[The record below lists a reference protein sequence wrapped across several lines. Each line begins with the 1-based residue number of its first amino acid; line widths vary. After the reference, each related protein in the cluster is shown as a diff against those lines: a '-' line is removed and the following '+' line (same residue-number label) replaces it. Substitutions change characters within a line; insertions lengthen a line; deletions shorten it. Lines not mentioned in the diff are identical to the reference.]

1 MRYLSTLLL
10 LFIYSFVFS
19 QQQGVAIN
27 TDGTAPD
34 PSAIL
39 DIKSVNRGLLLPRMT
54 TLERNSIVNPAI
66 GLIVYDTE
74 KEQIYQR
81 DAGAWRQLLNSQ
93 YWNRSLS
100 RNYIYNSTDSIGIGT
115 TTPDEKLELRNGNM
129 LLSQDISNSF
139 NYIKFNNS
147 VPLSDGYTKNQG
159 LSFSIGGTSKA
170 RIAHVAASNNGRQLR
185 FSVQNDLF
193 ANMAITDEG
202 QVGINTEFPHAV
214 LDIRGSNVSGNTLQ
228 LTDDEGPIIQLK
240 NSEGGTGLMDKGFIQ
255 LSENDLRIGTNS
267 ENTTGKFI
275 VRTNGVNQLEID
287 GSTGSNIMR
296 LYAGGV
302 QRGSISALT
311 NNNLS
316 ISTQNSNGLLIL
328 NGEIYVNNSLNR
340 IGIGTIA
347 PDEKLHVMGN
357 VKIENGELNKPA
369 TGNFNMM
376 PLCYGRIN
384 ANGTIHTATPN
395 VSVTRTSAGNYEVNC
410 SGITEGSV
418 MTVTVYGS
426 TRYIGTASYV
436 SSGKMLVQIENIKEV
451 INDPDGFH
459 DNDDKTF
466 YFIIY
471 NY

>member
-1 MRYLSTLLL
+1 MRHIFTILLL
-10 LFIYSFVFS
+10 LSFTFISA
-19 QQQGVAIN
+19 QQGVAIN
-27 TDGTAPD
+27 TDGSTPD
-34 PSAIL
+34 PQAIL
-39 DIKSVNRGLLLPRMT
+39 DIKSINRGLLLPRMT
-54 TLERNSIVNPAI
+54 TAQRNAI
-66 GLIVYDTE
+66 SSPIAGLLVYDTDR
-74 KEQIYQR
+74 QRIYQS
-81 DAGAWRQLLNSQ
+81 DAGTWRPILNGR
-93 YWNRSLS
+93 YWNRAATGH
-100 RNYIYNSTDSIGIGT
+100 YTYNTEDSIGIGT
-115 TTPDEKLELRNGNM
+115 ASPDEKLELRNGNM
-129 LLSQDISNSF
+129 LLSQDINNSF

-147 VPLSDGYTKNQG
+147 VPSSDGYTKNQG
-159 LSFSIGGTSKA
+159 LTFSINGESKA

-185 FSVQNDLF
+185 FSVQNDLG
-193 ANMAITDEG
+193 ANMSITDEG

-214 LDIRGSNVSGNTLQ
+214 LDIRGNNVSGNTLQ
-228 LTDDEGPIIQLK
+228 LTDDDGPVIQLK
-240 NSEGGTGLMDKGFIQ
+240 NSQGGTGLMDKGFIQ

-275 VRTNGVNQLEID
+275 VRTHGANQLEID
-287 GSTGSNIMR
+287 ASTGSNIMR
-296 LYAGGV
+296 LYAQGV

-328 NGEIYVNNSLNR
+328 NGEIYINNSINAT
-340 IGIGTIA
+340 GIGTIT
-347 PDEKLHVMGN
+347 PDEKLHVVGN

-369 TGNFNMM
+369 TGTFNMM

-395 VSVTRTSAGNYEVNC
+395 VSVTRTSAGTYEVNC

-426 TRYIGTASYV
+426 TRYIGSASYV
-436 SSGKMLVQIENIKEV
+436 SSGKMLVTIEDIKEV
-451 INDPDGFH
+451 IDDPGAFH
-459 DNDDKTF
+459 ANDDKTF

>member
-1 MRYLSTLLL
+1 MRYLSTFLLL
-10 LFIYSFVFS
+10 CIYSFLS
-19 QQQGVAIN
+19 AQQGVAIN
-27 TDGTAPD
+27 TDGSTPD
-34 PSAIL
+34 INAIL
-39 DIKSVNRGLLLPRMT
+39 DVKSTTKGLLLPRMT
-54 TLERNSIVNPAI
+54 TAQRNAISNPAG
-66 GLIVYDTE
+66 GLIIYDTDR
-74 KEQIYQR
+74 QRIYQS
-81 DAGAWRQLLNSQ
+81 DEGTWRPILNGL
-93 YWNRSLS
+93 YWNRSS
-100 RNYIYNSTDSIGIGT
+100 AGKFTYNTEDSIGIGT
-115 TTPDEKLELRNGNM
+115 ATPDEKLELRNGNM
-129 LLSQDISNSF
+129 LLSQDVNNSF

-147 VPLSDGYTKNQG
+147 IPSSDGYTKNQG
-159 LSFSIGGTSKA
+159 LSFSIGGVSKA

-185 FSVQNDLF
+185 FSVQNDLG

-214 LDIRGSNVSGNTLQ
+214 LDIRGNNVSGNTLQ
-228 LTDDEGPIIQLK
+228 LTDDDGPIIQLK
-240 NSEGGTGLMDKGFIQ
+240 NSLGGTGLLDKGFIQ
-255 LSENDLRIGTNS
+255 LSESDLRIGTNS

-275 VRTNGVNQLEID
+275 VRTSGHNQMEID
-287 GSTGSNIMR
+287 GTTGSNIMR
-296 LYAGGV
+296 LYASGV

-328 NGEIYVNNSLNR
+328 NGEIYVNNTVSKT
-340 IGIGTIA
+340 GIGTIT
-347 PDEKLHVMGN
+347 PDEKLHVVGN

-369 TGNFNMM
+369 TGTFNMM

-395 VSVTRTSAGNYEVNC
+395 VSITRTSAGNYEVNC